1 MDKEVLFR
9 VVRIILVILFVFFVS
24 SVRNVTMESYEDA
37 NKIVNSLNASLQI
50 VKISDGKIIGMP
62 LSDEDAIKNDGYK
75 IKVTNW
81 GKRDK
86 KFTIALIND
95 LDDNSNSISYT
106 DIRYQVKKDNV
117 VVVTDNLDSSGYLY
131 KDTLSSSHYSNY
143 EIKFWID
150 EDVKTDLNGKKFSS
164 KIAII

>member
-1 MDKEVLFR
+1 MDKEIVFR
-9 VVRIILVILFVFFVS
+9 VVRIFLVIMFVLFVS
-24 SVRNVTMESYEDA
+24 SVRNITKESYEDA
-37 NKIVNSLNASLQI
+37 NKIINSLNASLQV
-50 VKISDGKIIGMP
+50 VKLSDGKIIGMP

-75 IKVTNW
+75 IKITNW
-81 GKRDK
+81 GYKDK

-95 LDDNSNSISYT
+95 LEDNSKSISYT

-117 VVVTDNLDSSGYLY
+117 VVATDNLDSSGYLY
-131 KDTLSSSHYSNY
+131 NDALASSHYSNY

-150 EDVKTDLNGKKFSS
+150 EDVKTDLNGKMFSS